1 MEHEINERQRT
12 FVCRNLNALTQMKD
26 RLLHL
31 YDDVDRYESELK
43 SGTDDYYSYGQSAAR
58 SAIKRGV
65 IDLKYRLTM
74 LVKELYK

>member
-12 FVCRNLNALTQMKD
+12 FVCRNLNALKQMKD

-31 YDDVDRYESELK
+31 YDDVERYEAELK
-43 SGTDDYYSYGQSAAR
+43 SGGNGYYSYGQSSAR